1 MKIALIHDHLNQV
14 GGAEKVL
21 LSFKNIFS
29 DSPIYTLLHYPEDT
43 SNLFHKFEV
52 RESFIKSLPFSKKF
66 FRWYLP
72 FMPTAIESFD
82 LNEYDVILSD
92 ASAFAKGIISSPKA
106 KHICYCHT
114 PTRYL
119 WNDRHA
125 YVNSLKHGEMFKR
138 ALMLVLNRLRSWDY
152 QAAQRVDHFIANSQF
167 VAERIEK
174 YYGKSAEVI
183 YPPVDIDKFEISNQ
197 IGDYYLMI
205 ARLRPY
211 KKVDLV
217 IKAFNRLR
225 IPLKIIGTGEEEK
238 YLKSIARDNIEFV
251 GGVDDDVKAKYLSH
265 CRALV
270 HPQEEDFGITAVEA
284 MASGRPV
291 IAYRGGGALETIV
304 ENQTGVFFDE
314 QTWEDLANEVIGFDH
329 TKFNSDKIK
338 EHSQKFSKERFQRE
352 ILEFVKKSTLPLD
365 KNKKVC

>member
-217 IKAFNRLR
+217 IKAFNR
-225 IPLKIIGTGEEEK
+225 
-238 YLKSIARDNIEFV
+238 
-251 GGVDDDVKAKYLSH
+251 SH